1 MSWLEHLKIM
11 NRARKSG
18 DFFPSVGQ
26 VAHPAPKGSYEDP
39 IGGRWWTRLGDE
51 VHWFRHT
58 AHHLT
63 LPRWPSMHIVQ
74 ITDVHLR
81 TEGPFLE
88 RCIHEIQ
95 GLEPDLIVLTGDL
108 ITKDWTQRSVER
120 FLQALSDVPKLAIL
134 GNWEHWVAGDLNDWK
149 SLLAKYNVQLLMED
163 IHTMNFNDVS
173 LQIVGTDDHLAG
185 QSNPK
190 HLLTL
195 LDDAPT
201 LCLTH
206 SPAHF
211 DALAHQPI
219 DLILA
224 GHAHGGQIRLP
235 RLGAVWVPK
244 GTDQYIAGWY
254 HRQNTH
260 LFVCR
265 GMGWSVAPLRW
276 NCPPEVAHIFIN
288 QAITEPI

>member
-1 MSWLEHLKIM
+1 MSWIEHLKIM
-11 NRARKSG
+11 SRARKSG
-18 DFFPSVGQ
+18 DFFPSIGQ
-26 VAHPAPKGSYEDP
+26 STNPAPKGSHEDP
-39 IGGRWWTRLGDE
+39 VGGHWWTRLGDE

-58 AHHLT
+58 THHLT
-63 LPRWPSMHIVQ
+63 LSNWPSMHIVQ

-81 TEGPFLE
+81 DEGPFLE
-88 RCIHEIQ
+88 RCIQEVR
-95 GLEPDLIVLTGDL
+95 GLNPDLIVLTGDL
-108 ITKDWTQRSVER
+108 ITKNWTQRAVER

-134 GNWEHWVAGDLNDWK
+134 GNWEHWVAGNLTDWK
-149 SLLAKYNVQLLMED
+149 SLLAKYNVQLLVETV
-163 IHTMNFNDVS
+163 HTMVFKGVA

-185 QSNPK
+185 KSDPS
-190 HLLTL
+190 TL
-195 LDDAPT
+195 CAQITDAPT

-206 SPAHF
+206 SPAHV
-211 DALAHQPI
+211 DVLAHQPI

-235 RLGAVWVPK
+235 KLGALWVPK
-244 GTDQYIAGWY
+244 GTEHYIAGWY
-254 HRQNTH
+254 KQQGTH

-288 QAITEPI
+288 HTQ